1 MYCLLKKYLTHR
13 LIYALCRTIM
23 SSPDPNLV
31 KQELFE
37 DISSAVREYADDY
50 EIKKLKCLERYDP
63 EKVATILFLSAQ
75 GKSINNMVS
84 KYGFK
89 HETVQRVLV
98 SYADYMGKWRDLG
111 GQLAAYSY
119 LNITSLEEEIINDV
133 RSRMQSGEL
142 KPTFKDIKDISIA
155 KSNSS
160 REAML
165 ARGEATSI
173 SREEKGYTDEDYK
186 SLMEKAK
193 NKIKQAEVI
202 DVDNT

>member
-1 MYCLLKKYLTHR
+1 M
-13 LIYALCRTIM
+13 IWAIFVM
-23 SSPDPNLV
+23 SAPDPNLV

-37 DISSAVREYADDY
+37 DISLAVREYA
-50 EIKKLKCLERYDP
+50 EKHEVKKIKCLERYNP

-98 SYADYMGKWRDLG
+98 SYADHMGRWRELG

-119 LNITSLEEEIINDV
+119 LNITSLEEEMVNDV
-133 RSRMQSGEL
+133 RTRMQSGEL

-173 SREEKGYTDEDYK
+173 SREEKVYTDDDYK
-186 SLMEKAK
+186 TLMERARS
-193 NKIKQAEVI
+193 KIKQAEVI

>member
-1 MYCLLKKYLTHR
+1 
-13 LIYALCRTIM
+13 M
-23 SSPDPNLV
+23 STPDPNLV
-31 KQELFE
+31 KEELFE
-37 DISSAVREYADDY
+37 DISKAVREYA
-50 EIKKLKCLERYDP
+50 EEHEVKKLKCLERYNP

-98 SYADYMGKWRDLG
+98 SYADHMGKWRDLG

-119 LNITSLEEEIINDV
+119 LNITSLEEEMVNDV
-133 RSRMQSGEL
+133 RTRMQSGEL

-155 KSNSS
+155 
-160 REAML
+160 
-165 ARGEATSI
+165 
-173 SREEKGYTDEDYK
+173 REEKVYTDDDYK
-186 SLMEKAK
+186 TLMEKARS
-193 NKIKQAEVI
+193 KIKQAEVI

>member
-1 MYCLLKKYLTHR
+1 M
-13 LIYALCRTIM
+13 RTIM
-23 SSPDPNLV
+23 SSPDPNFV

-37 DISSAVREYADDY
+37 DINAAVIEYAKEY
-50 EIKKLKCLERYDP
+50 EVKKLKCLERYDP

-98 SYADYMGKWRDLG
+98 SYSDHMGKWRELG

-173 SREEKGYTDEDYK
+173 SREEKVYTDEDYK

-193 NKIKQAEVI
+193 SKIKQAEVI
-202 DVDNT
+202 DVDNV

>member
-1 MYCLLKKYLTHR
+1 MYCLQKKYLTCR
-13 LIYALCRTIM
+13 LIYDLWRTIM
-23 SSPDPNLV
+23 SSPDPNVV
-31 KQELFE
+31 KQQLFE
-37 DISSAVREYADDY
+37 DINSAVTEYA
-50 EIKKLKCLERYDP
+50 EEHEVKKLKCLERYNP
-63 EKVATILFLSAQ
+63 KKVATILFLSAQ

-98 SYADYMGKWRDLG
+98 SYADHMGKWRDLG

-173 SREEKGYTDEDYK
+173 SREEKVYTDEDYK

-193 NKIKQAEVI
+193 SKIKQAEVI
-202 DVDNT
+202 DVDNV

>member
-1 MYCLLKKYLTHR
+1 
-13 LIYALCRTIM
+13 M
-23 SSPDPNLV
+23 SAPDPNLV

-37 DISSAVREYADDY
+37 DISLAVREYA
-50 EIKKLKCLERYDP
+50 EKHEVKKIKCLERYNP

-98 SYADYMGKWRDLG
+98 SYADHMGRWRELG

-119 LNITSLEEEIINDV
+119 LNITSLEEEMVNDV
-133 RSRMQSGEL
+133 RTRMQSGEL

-173 SREEKGYTDEDYK
+173 SREEKVYTDDDYK
-186 SLMEKAK
+186 TLMERARS
-193 NKIKQAEVI
+193 KIKQAEVI